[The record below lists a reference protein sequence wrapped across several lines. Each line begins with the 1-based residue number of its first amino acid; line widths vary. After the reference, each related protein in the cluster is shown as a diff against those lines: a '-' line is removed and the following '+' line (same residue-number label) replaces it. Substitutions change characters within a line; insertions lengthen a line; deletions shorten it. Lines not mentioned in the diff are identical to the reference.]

1 MKNYEFIIAG
11 LPCLEPDFDN
21 PVQDYESITAQ
32 AISYLDDKDRRYTDW
47 LRYGLKSENLSPH
60 FYRTISKNSN
70 RFLKTYFAFD
80 LMLRNIQAAYL
91 SRKQSLDP
99 DRYLI
104 GEGEI
109 VEALKKSKAPDFGI
123 ISEVEFASRLLQ
135 IFEIKDLIEREKA
148 LDLLRWEEVNK
159 ICTYSYFSMDVILSF
174 IFKSSIIKR
183 WHSLDKKS
191 GERLFRK
198 YVDQMRDSYKMI
210 KE

>member
-32 AISYLDDKDRRYTDW
+32 VISYLDQKDRRYTDW

-148 LDLLRWEEVNK
+148 LDLLRWEEMDK
-159 ICTYSYFSMDVILSF
+159 ICTFSYFSMDVILSF

-191 GERLFRK
+191 G
-198 YVDQMRDSYKMI
+198 
-210 KE
+210 